1 MTSRAAFVGIKN
13 VVKKFCRGNYMTN
26 PNKGKWYRFND
37 TVVEEFEMT
46 DANLEAECF
55 GGKYKA
61 KVYDNSKNQCARDT
75 YIRIL

>member
-1 MTSRAAFVGIKN
+1 
-13 VVKKFCRGNYMTN
+13 MTN

-61 KVYDNSKNQCARDT
+61 KVYDNSKNQHARPL
-75 YIRIL
+75 YMILWLLYLELYRCCPYRDVMLSLRC

>member
-1 MTSRAAFVGIKN
+1 MLLWHCCDWYLL
-13 VVKKFCRGNYMTN
+13 CRGSYMTN

-46 DANLEAECF
+46 EESLENECF

-61 KVYDNSKNQCARDT
+61 KFSDTCKCVY
-75 YIRIL
+75 LL

>member
-1 MTSRAAFVGIKN
+1 MS
-13 VVKKFCRGNYMTN
+13 N

-46 DANLEAECF
+46 DATLEAECF

-61 KVYDNSKNQCARDT
+61 KVYDSCKLHHVLVNSSSSLSFVFAALIVC
-75 YIRIL
+75 IGPCE